1 MFHLVGQPTGVGAV
15 GSVGVAGVVGVVG
28 VSPDGSVLG
37 VVVGVVSDVVLSTDV
52 VSGGHVQ

>member
-1 MFHLVGQPTGVGAV
+1 MFHLVDQPTGVGAV
-15 GSVGVAGVVGVVG
+15 GSVGVGGVVG